1 MRDVAHRLAG
11 PYLAGLT
18 SIAVAGRATK
28 PTAEIP
34 QPARPR
40 LHSIT
45 MSVRFTPS
53 RNVAELQESATIAV
67 SARAKALRA
76 AGRAVID
83 LGAGE
88 PDFPTPAFIRESA
101 KRALDAGATRY
112 TLVEGILPLRECI
125 ATRANER
132 LSASEISSAD
142 VVVSTGSKQ
151 ALFNS
156 CFVLFGPDDDVLVPT
171 PAWTSYYQILTLAR
185 ARAIEVPGRRENS
198 LKVTADDLARAATP
212 RTRGVMINSP
222 TNPTGAV
229 YSLDELRAILELAT
243 SRGWWVISDEIYR
256 EISYETPAPSLLDAA
271 SGNAALR
278 ERLIVVN
285 GVAKAYAMTG
295 WRIGWSIAPTLVAR
309 SICALQSHT
318 TSNASTLAQH
328 AALCALSSREQSQS
342 AIATM
347 VAEFRRRRDAAA
359 EMLRAAGVDF
369 IDPRGAFYLFVR
381 VPSRTGDD
389 APGTSFARELLDTR
403 DVAVVPGAAFR
414 TPEWI
419 RISYAAP
426 TDDVVEGVSRVVA
439 LLKH

>member
-1 MRDVAHRLAG
+1 
-11 PYLAGLT
+11 
-18 SIAVAGRATK
+18 
-28 PTAEIP
+28 
-34 QPARPR
+34 
-40 LHSIT
+40 
-45 MSVRFTPS
+45 MSVRYSPS
-53 RNVAELQESATIAV
+53 SNVAELQESATIAV

-88 PDFPTPAFIRESA
+88 PDFPTPAFIREGA

-125 ATRANER
+125 AERANER
-132 LSASEISSAD
+132 VGSSGITPAD
-142 VVVSTGSKQ
+142 IVVSTGSKQ

-156 CFVLFGPDDDVLVPT
+156 CFVLFGPGDEVLVPT

-198 LKVTADDLARAATP
+198 LKITAADLARAATP

-229 YSLDELRAILELAT
+229 YSLDELRAILELAAA
-243 SRGWWVISDEIYR
+243 RGWWVISDEIYR
-256 EISYETPAPSLLDAA
+256 EISYEAPAPSLLDAA
-271 SGNAALR
+271 SGDAALR
-278 ERLIVVN
+278 DRLIVVD

-295 WRIGWSIAPTLVAR
+295 WRIGWSIAPSMVAR
-309 SICALQSHT
+309 SVGALQSHT
-318 TSNASTLAQH
+318 TSNASTVAQH
-328 AALCALSSREQSQS
+328 AALCALSARDQSRS

-359 EMLRAAGVDF
+359 DMLRAACIDF

-381 VPSRTGDD
+381 VPSQAGDE
-389 APGTSFARELLDTR
+389 APGTAFARELLDTG

-426 TDDVVEGVSRVVA
+426 MEDVLEGVRRVVG
-439 LLKH
+439 LLSSSRA